1 MPLLKQLSVFLEN
14 RTGRL
19 AEVTR
24 CLGDAGINLRALS
37 LADTSDFGILRVL
50 VDDTDTAVDALRK
63 AGHTVR
69 ATDVVAVE
77 IVDRPGGLATI
88 LALLQGSGINVEYM
102 YAFLE
107 RNKDNAAIL
116 VFRFEKPEAAI
127 QVLEGANIH
136 VFRSEELSN
145 L

>member
-1 MPLLKQLSVFLEN
+1 MALLKQLSVFMEN

-24 CLGDAGINLRALS
+24 ALGDAGINLRALS

-50 VDDTDTAVDALRK
+50 VDDTDKAVDALKK

-107 RNKDNAAIL
+107 RNKDNCAIL
-116 VFRFEKPEAAI
+116 VFRFEDPEAAVK
-127 QVLEGANIH
+127 VLNQANIK
-136 VFRSEELSN
+136 VFSAEELSS